1 MGYAPLTL
9 TPLPAFDDNYLWL
22 LDNGHEAL
30 VVDPGDAGP
39 VAAALEARGLRL
51 AGILLTHHHGDHV
64 GGVDA
69 LRPRLQGPVYAPV
82 NEKMPEPVQRVH
94 GGDTVELLGLRFTVL
109 DVPGHTAGHIAYFAA
124 NTKPLVQPHTAER
137 GASDR
142 SPEGTPTL
150 AASSRERRQPGR
162 LGSGPALGPEYP
174 GSYIVDDGPLL
185 FCGDTLFSAGCGRL
199 FEGSPA
205 QMHASL
211 QSLGALPGDTR
222 VCCAHEYT
230 LSNLRFAREVDPG
243 NAELAAY
250 TAWCEAQRA
259 AGQPTLPGRMA
270 TEVRINPFL
279 RCAETALRD
288 AARRHAPLKLPA
300 APSPVDVF
308 ATLREW
314 KNGFR

>member
-1 MGYAPLTL
+1 MTLSLTL
-9 TPLPAFDDNYLWL
+9 TPVPAFDDNYLWL
-22 LDNGHEAL
+22 LDNGREAL

-39 VAAALEARGLRL
+39 VAAALDARGLTL

-69 LRPRLQGPVYAPV
+69 LRPRLQGPIYGPV
-82 NEKMPEPVQRVH
+82 GEKMPEPVQRVR
-94 GGDTVELLGLRFTVL
+94 GGDTVTLLGMHFAVM
-109 DVPGHTAGHIAYFAA
+109 DVPGHTAGHIAYYAA
-124 NTKPLVQPHTAER
+124 DA
-137 GASDR
+137 
-142 SPEGTPTL
+142 
-150 AASSRERRQPGR
+150 
-162 LGSGPALGPEYP
+162 GPA
-174 GSYIVDDGPLL
+174 GPLL

-199 FEGSPA
+199 FEGTPA

-211 QSLGALPGDTR
+211 QSLAALPLDTR

-230 LSNLRFAREVDPG
+230 LSNLRFAREVDPA
-243 NAELAAY
+243 NTALAEY
-250 TAWCEAQRA
+250 TAWCEAERA
-259 AGQPTLPGRMA
+259 AGRPTLPGRLG
-270 TEVRINPFL
+270 TEQRINPFL
-279 RCAETALRD
+279 RCTEPALRD